1 MDMGGMSMTMFF
13 NFNLPVTV
21 LFFEWEIKDQGALIG
36 SCFGI
41 AVLGILYE
49 IMKFLRQLWA
59 NKMREANEPFV
70 LSASDCCDDDGI
82 ESYSISHKSSKF
94 WIFHIVQSILHMV
107 QVFIAYVLMLIV
119 MTYNVWLVISLVAGA
134 GAGYL
139 ISGILQVTMCAP
151 KRRPMSSSPPKYNGS
166 MRNANGNGGYNPYAN
181 GETSN
186 GKHNGSYPNAVFSS
200 D

>member
-1 MDMGGMSMTMFF
+1 MFLIVDYVIF
-13 NFNLPVTV
+13 LIADIVTYFLQFFS
-21 LFFEWEIKDQGALIG
+21 LFFLVNSRLKFHSLHLSNNKLGFFAALIG

-107 QVFIAYVLMLIV
+107 Q
-119 MTYNVWLVISLVAGA
+119 
-134 GAGYL
+134 
-139 ISGILQVTMCAP
+139 
-151 KRRPMSSSPPKYNGS
+151 
-166 MRNANGNGGYNPYAN
+166 
-181 GETSN
+181 
-186 GKHNGSYPNAVFSS
+186 
-200 D
+200 